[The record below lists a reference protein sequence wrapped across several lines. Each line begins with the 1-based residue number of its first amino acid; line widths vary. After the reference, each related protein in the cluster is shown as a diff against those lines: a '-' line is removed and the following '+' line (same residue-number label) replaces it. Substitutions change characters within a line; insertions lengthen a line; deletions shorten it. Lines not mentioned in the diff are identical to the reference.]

1 MSNLTIAKSYWRSI
15 KRGTK
20 TFEQVPEALKAD
32 VKMLA
37 REDASTI
44 TIDGVISNITAEQY
58 EQYIGE
64 PYEEDAT

>member
-20 TFEQVPEALKAD
+20 IFEQVPEALKAD

-44 TIDGVISNITAEQY
+44 TKDGAISNITAEQY